1 MAEVGILARNFGLA
15 INSGE
20 KALIRFQF
28 FLQYYQLSTTH
39 KYVSHMSGCARS
51 IACHPCPALH
61 VTLKV
66 ERALIRSQ
74 FYFAKLQTI
83 SDAYGRHMKRCTRA
97 IACDSCTGLHVLCK
111 MNTEAFRASCWSKQ
125 LHFTV
130 FIIAATKMH
139 GQDKRK
145 KINICIR
152 NYLTEAFLSE
162 FHWLILT
169 CKNKS
174 KSSFS
179 SSMLKFVFWCL
190 EDNLTLDRTLK

>member
-1 MAEVGILARNFGLA
+1 MQVQFLKKNACKIQFFCGLISVHFCTCKLTNLIISSDFLLNPKQRQLVSPTTMAEVGILARNFGLA

-111 MNTEAFRASCWSKQ
+111 MNTEAFRASC
-125 LHFTV
+125 
-130 FIIAATKMH
+130 
-139 GQDKRK
+139 
-145 KINICIR
+145 
-152 NYLTEAFLSE
+152 
-162 FHWLILT
+162 
-169 CKNKS
+169 
-174 KSSFS
+174 
-179 SSMLKFVFWCL
+179 
-190 EDNLTLDRTLK
+190 